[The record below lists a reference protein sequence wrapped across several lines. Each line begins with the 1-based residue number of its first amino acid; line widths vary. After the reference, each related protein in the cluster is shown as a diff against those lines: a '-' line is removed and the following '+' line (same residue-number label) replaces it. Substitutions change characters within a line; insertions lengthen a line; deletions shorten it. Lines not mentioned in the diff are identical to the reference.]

1 MDDIEVTGIQHLL
14 TRREVASILGCS
26 MRTVSRR
33 IEDGKLETGYRSN
46 GQRGILPASVEELV
60 KADQT
65 AAIDERDGSQSYAR
79 DPLPQAL
86 ALAAAYATLAQ
97 AVKGHLDAG
106 LLGRRAT
113 REQLREA
120 LEQSSTAVDTAI
132 EPPRLLATLDQLR
145 EVWRELEAP
154 PTPG

>member
-33 IEDGKLETGYRSN
+33 IENGTLQTGYRSN
-46 GQRGILPASVEELV
+46 GQRGILPASVEALV
-60 KADQT
+60 MADQT
-65 AAIDERDGSQSYAR
+65 AATDQLDGSQSYAV

-113 REQLREA
+113 REQLRDA
-120 LEQSSTAVDTAI
+120 LERSSAAI
-132 EPPRLLATLDQLR
+132 DPMLEQGSPI
-145 EVWRELEAP
+145 EAP
-154 PTPG
+154 TALLESPPT

>member
-33 IEDGKLETGYRSN
+33 IEDGTLQTGYRSN
-46 GQRGILPASVEELV
+46 GQRGILPASVEALV
-60 KADQT
+60 MADQT
-65 AAIDERDGSQSYAR
+65 VATDQLGGSQSYAV

-106 LLGRRAT
+106 LFGRRAT
-113 REQLREA
+113 REQLRDA
-120 LEQSSTAVDTAI
+120 LERSSAAI
-132 EPPRLLATLDQLR
+132 DPMLEQGSPT
-145 EVWRELEAP
+145 EAP
-154 PTPG
+154 TALLESPPT